1 LIIFDATLLLSSFPG
16 QFFLQQRKN
25 RLFIQRLSL
34 QKVNPPGPTPVPQ
47 HIAVIMDG
55 NRRWA
60 QRLGL
65 PIALGHASG
74 ARRVRGIV
82 QACADRGVEYITLFA
97 FSTENWARPPSEVS
111 SLMGLLALYL
121 QKEVKDMNTKG
132 VRLKVVGDTSR
143 FTPRIQAL
151 IRDAE
156 ANTAHNTTIT
166 LTIAANYGGRWDM
179 VQAVKAWQIAHPGE
193 TAEALDEKTLSP
205 YLALAYAPDPEL
217 LIRTGGESRISNFML
232 WQQAYTELFFTDV
245 LWPSF
250 TAKELDIALAWY
262 AQRDRRFGGTSPLPH
277 AVNSPAVFANN
288 SF

>member
-1 LIIFDATLLLSSFPG
+1 MQTI
-16 QFFLQQRKN
+16 
-25 RLFIQRLSL
+25 
-34 QKVNPPGPTPVPQ
+34 NPTEDTPIPQ
-47 HIAVIMDG
+47 HIAIIMDG

-60 QRLGL
+60 KSLSL
-65 PIALGHASG
+65 PVALGHASG

-82 QACADRGVEYITLFA
+82 QACADRGVRFITLFA
-97 FSTENWARPPSEVS
+97 FSTENWSRPPTEIS
-111 SLMGLLALYL
+111 SLMGLLSLYL
-121 QKEVKDMNTKG
+121 QKEVNDMNTKG
-132 VRLKVVGDTSR
+132 VCLKVVGDTSK

-179 VQAVKAWQIAHPGE
+179 LQAVKAWQAAHP
-193 TAEALDEKTLSP
+193 DESADAMDEDALSP

-232 WQQAYTELFFTDV
+232 WQAAYTELFFTDV
-245 LWPSF
+245 LWPNF
-250 TAKELDIALAWY
+250 KAVELDRAMAWY
-262 AQRDRRFGGTSPLPH
+262 AQRDRRFGGAIALPH
-277 AVNSPAVFANN
+277 AVNSSAVFANN